1 MKKMILCLALLLMIG
16 NTYGQDKTKN
26 GYTKSEYLQ
35 KAKTQKT
42 FGFLLLGG
50 GVAMA
55 VTGAALSGT
64 FAEDTGKWLIIGGGV
79 MAASSIPLFIS
90 SSKNN
95 RKAESLTIIANTQ
108 SVYCRNGINGRRQAA
123 ITLRLNF

>member
-1 MKKMILCLALLLMIG
+1 MKKMTVFLALLLMTG
-16 NTYGQDKTKN
+16 FTYAQDKTKD

-79 MAASSIPLFIS
+79 LAASSVPLFIS
-90 SSKNN
+90 SSKNT
-95 RKAESLTIIANTQ
+95 RKAESLTILASTQ
-108 SVYCRNGINGRRQAA
+108 YVYCQNGITMRRQPA
-123 ITLRLNF
+123 ITLRLNL